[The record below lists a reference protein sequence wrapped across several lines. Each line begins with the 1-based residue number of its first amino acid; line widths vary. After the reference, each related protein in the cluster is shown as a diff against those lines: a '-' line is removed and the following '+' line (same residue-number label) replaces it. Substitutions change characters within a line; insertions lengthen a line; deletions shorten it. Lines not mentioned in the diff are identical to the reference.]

1 MDKKGKI
8 YIVLTIIA
16 LLGIVVFESTKP
28 QALNWYPSYTK
39 HHKIPFGTFILHEQ
53 LERLF
58 SKHNIIDVERPPYE
72 YLNSNDSITGTYLFI
87 NNQIGFDKAELDK
100 LLDWTSKGNTLFIA
114 SETINKTLLDTI
126 NANNSVISSLNN
138 FDNVYQFKL
147 KNKALKKN
155 DSYTFDKADF
165 INYFNKVDTLNTSVI
180 SVVNNAADE
189 DLQTTKDYINTIKH
203 PFGNGHIILSTL
215 PQAFTNY
222 FLLTNPNQNYTAGL
236 LSYIP
241 ASQPIYVD
249 AYYKSGKTFYS
260 SPMHVFL
267 NTKELKWAYYI
278 MLISVFIYVVF
289 EGKRKQRAIPVIKPL
304 KNQTLDFTR
313 TIANM
318 YYEKQNHYE
327 IAQHKI
333 QLFLD
338 YIRTQLYLDTNVIDT
353 SFVKKLADRTNNS
366 VKDTQQLFKGIEN
379 INNKTTLTKNELEAL
394 NTRIESFK
402 SNNSWKKTF

>member
-1 MDKKGKI
+1 M
-8 YIVLTIIA
+8 
-16 LLGIVVFESTKP
+16 VFESTKP

-58 SKHNIIDVERPPYE
+58 SKNNIVDVDRPPYE
-72 YLNSNDSITGTYLFI
+72 YLNSDDSITGTYLFI
-87 NNQIGFDKAELDK
+87 NNHITFDKAELDQ
-100 LLDWTSKGNTLFIA
+100 LLDWTARGNTLFIA
-114 SETINKTLLDTI
+114 SESINKTLLDTI
-126 NANNSVISSLNN
+126 NADNAVISNLNN

-147 KNKALKKN
+147 KNNILIKN
-155 DSYTFDKADF
+155 DSYTFDKAD
-165 INYFNKVDTLNTSVI
+165 IISYFNKIDTLNTSII
-180 SVVNNAADE
+180 SVVDSKNSQN
-189 DLQTTKDYINTIKH
+189 TKEHINTIKH
-203 PFGNGHIILSTL
+203 PFGSGHIILSTL

-241 ASQPIYVD
+241 HAQSIYVD

-267 NTKELKWAYYI
+267 NAKELKWAYYI
-278 MLISVFIYVVF
+278 MLVSVLVYIVF
-289 EGKRKQRAIPVIKPL
+289 EGKRKQRAIPIIKPL

-338 YIRTQLYLDTNVIDT
+338 YIRTQLYLDTNVVDA
-353 SFVKKLADRTNNS
+353 SFIKKLSNRTNNS
-366 VKDTQQLFKGIEN
+366 IKDTQQLFNNIEK
-379 INNKTTLTKNELEAL
+379 INNKTTLTKSELEAL
-394 NTRIESFK
+394 NTLIESFK